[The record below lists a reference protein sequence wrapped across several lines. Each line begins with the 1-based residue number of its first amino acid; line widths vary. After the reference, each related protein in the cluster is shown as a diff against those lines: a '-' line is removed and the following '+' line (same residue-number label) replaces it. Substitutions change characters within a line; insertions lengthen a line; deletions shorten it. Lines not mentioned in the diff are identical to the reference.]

1 AGRADFAQILLDHAR
16 GGGVQVIEG
25 RAVNDVGLGEGAGVT
40 LRTRQGPVEAAF
52 FVDASG
58 HAGVL
63 ARQGLRRRDETFQT
77 LALTA
82 YWRGAAGPAGGDF
95 ANTPLETYA
104 DGVVGSVPLHN
115 GLRNRTPFVDLHRG
129 AHIRQLGARQFY
141 LSELRKVPYVS
152 RLLEEAQLAW
162 PPRAFDASWYTASAF
177 AGERFLLVGDAGLF
191 IDPLSSEGVHKAM
204 ASAITG

>member
-63 ARQGLRRRDETFQT
+63 ARQRLRRRDETFQT

-82 YWRGAAGPAGGDF
+82 YWR
-95 ANTPLETYA
+95 
-104 DGVVGSVPLHN
+104 
-115 GLRNRTPFVDLHRG
+115 R
-129 AHIRQLGARQFY
+129 
-141 LSELRKVPYVS
+141 
-152 RLLEEAQLAW
+152 
-162 PPRAFDASWYTASAF
+162 PPGTASA
-177 AGERFLLVGDAGLF
+177 D
-191 IDPLSSEGVHKAM
+191 LSTTPPATH
-204 ASAITG
+204 